1 MTKIDLLFK
10 QFDLEKLNK
19 EINDYMAM
27 NLKDEVTLHMNSE
40 TVQDLELAL
49 ALPWSPKPAFEKGV
63 IAAYNGHT
71 VYVDNRLRYA
81 EVEIV

>member
-10 QFDLEKLNK
+10 QFDLEKLNN

-27 NLKDEVTLHMNSE
+27 NCKNEVTLYMNEE
-40 TVQDLELAL
+40 TAQDLELAL
-49 ALPWSPKPAFEKGV
+49 TLPWSPKPDFEKGI
-63 IAAYNGHT
+63 IATYNGHDI
-71 VYVDNRLRYA
+71 YFDNRLRYA